1 MIVSI
6 IIAVKIW
13 QKNLEECVNKCSSL
27 DYPDIEII
35 ILPDESIEGVSLPL
49 CVKVV
54 PTGNVT
60 PPLKR
65 DIGAKAATGEILA
78 FLDDDAY
85 PVSGWL
91 ESAIKI
97 FKENPDYACVCGPA
111 VTPLDDSLREK
122 ASGFVYSSFL
132 MSCGQIYRYLPRR
145 PRFVVDYPSCNFLI
159 RKEIFDKVGGFDTKF
174 WPGEDTF
181 LCLKVLETG
190 KKMYYHPKVLVFHH
204 RRSLFKKHLSQIR
217 SYAMHRGYFAKRY
230 PKTSLRWDY
239 FIPSAFVAFLV
250 VGPFIPWATDIYVP
264 VVLFYITS
272 CLLTSLILGF
282 KAREGF
288 LRKLRLV
295 DLIFTGIVM
304 SHIIYGIFFVKGL
317 LASQMPEEKL

>member
-1 MIVSI
+1 M
-6 IIAVKIW
+6 
-13 QKNLEECVNKCSSL
+13 
-27 DYPDIEII
+27 
-35 ILPDESIEGVSLPL
+35 PDEPIEGVDLPE
-49 CVKVV
+49 CVRVL

-65 DIGAKAATGEILA
+65 DIGAQQAGGAILA

-85 PVSGWL
+85 PANGWL
-91 ESAIKI
+91 ESAMKI
-97 FKENPDYACVCGPA
+97 FQENPDYACVCGPA
-111 VTPLDDSLREK
+111 VTPSNDSLWEK
-122 ASGFVYSSFL
+122 ASGLVYSSFL

-181 LCLKVLETG
+181 LCLKVFETG

-204 RRSLFKKHLSQIR
+204 RRSLFRKHLSQIR

-250 VGPFIPWATDIYVP
+250 VGPFISWIKDLYMAVT
-264 VVLFYITS
+264 LFYLSS
-272 CLLTSLILGF
+272 CLLTSIILGF
-282 KAREGF
+282 KARES
-288 LRKLRLV
+288 LRNKLKLI
-295 DLIFTGIVM
+295 DLIFAGVIM
-304 SHIIYGIFFVKGL
+304 SHIVYGICFVKGL
-317 LASQMPEEKL
+317 LASRMPEEKL